1 MKTVAENKK
10 ARFDYEI
17 IDTVEAG
24 IELRGDEVKSIR
36 NHSASLSDSYAVVS
50 KGQIVL
56 LNCYIAPYAHSY
68 AKSED
73 DTTRRS
79 RTLLLHK
86 KEISRMIGDVSR
98 KGLTLIPLK
107 MYFNERGYCKVLLGL
122 AKHKKAIDKKK
133 ELREKDINRE
143 TQRVIRGKF

>member
-17 IDTVEAG
+17 LDTVEAG

-36 NHSASLSDSYAVVS
+36 NNTASLSDSYAIVS

-68 AKSED
+68 VKSID

-86 KEISRMIGDVSR
+86 KEINRMIGDVSR

-122 AKHKKAIDKKK
+122 AKHKKTVDKKR
-133 ELREKDINRE
+133 ELKEKDIKRE
-143 TQRVIRGKF
+143 TQRLIRGKF